1 MSVCTVKVKVLGVD
15 CMGEQR
21 VVCGGRDKISGC
33 RNTNKTKVGF
43 CFLGFWEHFWEK
55 IKGGVGGLNW
65 V

>member
-1 MSVCTVKVKVLGVD
+1 M
-15 CMGEQR
+15 
-21 VVCGGRDKISGC
+21 VCGGRDKISGC

-43 CFLGFWEHFWEK
+43 FWGGFLGHFWEK

>member
-1 MSVCTVKVKVLGVD
+1 M
-15 CMGEQR
+15 
-21 VVCGGRDKISGC
+21 VCGGRDKISGC

-43 CFLGFWEHFWEK
+43 FFGFLGHFWEK